1 MIARLCGKLLDY
13 SANRGI
19 LDVNGVGYEVFATQG
34 DLATWFGQE
43 SAIVAVS
50 TQVRED
56 SIHLYGF
63 ADEDKRL
70 AFEVL
75 LSVSGVGP
83 KVALATLNTFSTA
96 ELAQAVE
103 TDDIRSLNQISGVG
117 KKTAQRLAL
126 ELKGKLKVRFEPTSG
141 ARTPA
146 DGPADPLPLALARL
160 GYTKT
165 EIDSAQRALQSMG
178 VSTEADVSERL
189 RAALR
194 ALSSN

>member
-19 LDVNGVGYEVFATQG
+19 FDVNGVGYEVFATEG
-34 DLATWFGQE
+34 DLATWSGQE
-43 SAIVAVS
+43 SAIVSVS

-63 ADEDKRL
+63 ANEDKRL

-83 KVALATLNTFSTA
+83 KVALATLNTFSAA

-126 ELKGKLKVRFEPTSG
+126 ELKGKLKISFEPTSR
-141 ARTPA
+141 ARGQA
-146 DGPADPLPLALARL
+146 AGPADPLPLALARL

-165 EIDSAQRALQSMG
+165 EIDSALRALQSMG